1 MVIINLVLLPKN
13 FLKLKALTLMNYSLQ
28 VICYETVQLFLAV
41 AALKDLDIQSV
52 EVKTA
57 YLYGDLDEEI
67 YMEQPEGF
75 KLPGKENKVW
85 RLRKALYGLKQAGL
99 SWWHTMTKS
108 MLALGFKRCKS
119 NAGVYYYHDKK
130 TKYKGTTQR

>member
-1 MVIINLVLLPKN
+1 M
-13 FLKLKALTLMNYSLQ
+13 AEWSLWHKGFSQ
-28 VICYETVQLFLAV
+28 VEGIDFDELFSPVVRYETAQLLLAI
-41 AALKDLDIQSV
+41 AALEDLDIQSID
-52 EVKTA
+52 VKTA

-75 KLPGKENKVW
+75 KLPEKENKVW
-85 RLRKALYGLKQAGL
+85 RLCKALYGLKQAGL

-130 TKYKGTTQR
+130 SLLS

>member
-1 MVIINLVLLPKN
+1 MRLWTFLREEKWSRTTGYLISSLIVIIDLILLPKN

-41 AALKDLDIQSV
+41 AVLKDLDIQSV
-52 EVKTA
+52 DVKTA

-75 KLPGKENKVW
+75 KLPGKENKV
-85 RLRKALYGLKQAGL
+85 
-99 SWWHTMTKS
+99 
-108 MLALGFKRCKS
+108 
-119 NAGVYYYHDKK
+119 
-130 TKYKGTTQR
+130 